1 MVLMGQKDITQKN
14 FEAYNDV
21 FSDIVNGTLFDGREV
36 IKPEALV
43 DAMAKSQYKADD
55 NVIHEQE
62 RDVAKYWTDKN
73 CYIRLALLGV
83 ENQLAI
89 DMDMPLRVIGY
100 DGSSYRDEMNQDKI
114 VIDEATGKKHKIRHE
129 RYPVVTIV
137 LYFGKTPWKKPLRLY
152 DVLKISDEL
161 KPFVSDYKI
170 NLIDVPRLTGEQ
182 VEKFTSDFQI
192 IADYFVQLN
201 ESNDYVPK
209 EKTIRHTDSFL
220 KLMSVLTQDDKYVE
234 MSKEISHG
242 KEGFNMC
249 EVLDRAEARG
259 EARGQAIGEARGK
272 AIGEAMGEA
281 RGKAIGEARGKT
293 IGALNKT
300 VEILRVIIAK
310 NSWSKE
316 QAMEFIGIPK
326 SEFAKYA
333 ALL

>member
-1 MVLMGQKDITQKN
+1 MGQKDITQKN

-55 NVIHEQE
+55 NAIHEQE

-73 CYIRLALLGV
+73 CYIRLSLLGV

-89 DMDMPLRVIGY
+89 DMDMPLRVMGY
-100 DGSSYRDEMNQDKI
+100 DGSSYRDEMNQDEI
-114 VIDEATGKKHKIRHE
+114 VTDEETGKKHKIRHK

-137 LYFGKTPWKKPLRLY
+137 LYFGKVPWKKPLSLY
-152 DVLKISDEL
+152 DVLEISDDL
-161 KPFVSDYKI
+161 KPFVNDYKI

-192 IADYFVQLN
+192 IADYFVQLSKN
-201 ESNDYVPK
+201 KDYVPK
-209 EKTIRHTDSFL
+209 DKIIRHTDSFL
-220 KLMSVLTQDDKYVE
+220 KLMSVLTQDNKYVE
-234 MSKEISHG
+234 MGRELSHDKE
-242 KEGFNMC
+242 EFNMC
-249 EVLDRAEARG
+249 EVLDKAEARG

-281 RGKAIGEARGKT
+281 RGKAIG
-293 IGALNKT
+293 ALNNT

-316 QAMEFIGIPK
+316 QAMEFIGIPE

>member
-1 MVLMGQKDITQKN
+1 MIMGQKDITQKN

-21 FSDIVNGTLFDGREV
+21 FSDIVNGTLFDGKEV

-100 DGSSYRDEMNQDKI
+100 DGSSYRDEMNQDEI

-137 LYFGKTPWKKPLRLY
+137 LYFGKVPWKKPLRLY
-152 DVLKISDEL
+152 DVLKISDDL
-161 KPFVSDYKI
+161 KPFVNDYKI

-209 EKTIRHTDSFL
+209 EKTIKHADSFL

-234 MSKEISHG
+234 MGKKISNEM
-242 KEGFNMC
+242 EGFNMC
-249 EVLDRAEARG
+249 KVLDRAEARG

-272 AIGEAMGEA
+272 AIGEAV
-281 RGKAIGEARGKT
+281 GEARGKT

>member
-1 MVLMGQKDITQKN
+1 MGQKDITQKN

-43 DAMAKSQYKADD
+43 DAVAKSQYKADD

-129 RYPVVTIV
+129 RYPVITIV
-137 LYFGKTPWKKPLRLY
+137 LYFGKTPWKKPLSLY
-152 DVLKISDEL
+152 DVLKISDDL
-161 KPFVSDYKI
+161 KPFVNDYKI

-209 EKTIRHTDSFL
+209 EKTIKHADSFL

-234 MSKEISHG
+234 MGKKISNEM
-242 KEGFNMC
+242 EGFNMC
-249 EVLDRAEARG
+249 KVLDRAEARG

-272 AIGEAMGEA
+272 AIGEAV
-281 RGKAIGEARGKT
+281 GEARGKT

>member
-1 MVLMGQKDITQKN
+1 MLMGQKDITQKN

-43 DAMAKSQYKADD
+43 DAIAKSQYKADD

-89 DMDMPLRVIGY
+89 DMDMPLRVMGY

-129 RYPVVTIV
+129 RYPVITIV

-170 NLIDVPRLTGEQ
+170 NLIDVSRLTRKQ

-201 ESNDYVPK
+201 ENNDYVPK
-209 EKTIRHTDSFL
+209 DKTIKHADSFL
-220 KLMSVLTQDDKYVE
+220 KLMSVLTQDDKYAK
-234 MSKEISHG
+234 MGRKISHEM
-242 KEGFNMC
+242 EGFNMC
-249 EVLDRAEARG
+249 KVLDRAEAR
-259 EARGQAIGEARGK
+259 
-272 AIGEAMGEA
+272 GEA
-281 RGKAIGEARGKT
+281 RGKAIGEARGKA
-293 IGALNKT
+293 IGALNNT

>member
-1 MVLMGQKDITQKN
+1 MGQKDITQKN

-100 DGSSYRDEMNQDKI
+100 DGSSYRDEMNQDEI
-114 VIDEATGKKHKIRHE
+114 VIDEVTGKKHKIRHE

-161 KPFVSDYKI
+161 KPFVNDYKI

-209 EKTIRHTDSFL
+209 EKTIKHADSFL

-234 MSKEISHG
+234 MGKKISHEMG
-242 KEGFNMC
+242 GFNMC
-249 EVLDRAEARG
+249 KVLDRAEARG

-272 AIGEAMGEA
+272 AIGEAM
-281 RGKAIGEARGKT
+281 GEARGKT

>member
-1 MVLMGQKDITQKN
+1 MGQKDITQKH

-43 DAMAKSQYKADD
+43 DAVAKSQYKADD

-89 DMDMPLRVIGY
+89 DMDMPLRVMGY
-100 DGSSYRDEMNQDKI
+100 DGSSYRDEMNQDEI
-114 VIDEATGKKHKIRHE
+114 VIDEGTGKKHKIRHK

-137 LYFGKTPWKKPLRLY
+137 LYFGKTPWKKPLSLY
-152 DVLKISDEL
+152 DVLEISDDL
-161 KPFVSDYKI
+161 KPFVNDYKI

-201 ESNDYVPK
+201 ESNDYVPTGK
-209 EKTIRHTDSFL
+209 NIKHADSFL
-220 KLMSVLTQDDKYVE
+220 KLMSVLTQDDKYAE
-234 MSKEISHG
+234 MCKKIAHER
-242 KEGFNMC
+242 EGFNMC
-249 EVLDRAEARG
+249 KVLDKAEARG
-259 EARGQAIGEARGK
+259 EARG
-272 AIGEAMGEA
+272 
-281 RGKAIGEARGKT
+281 
-293 IGALNKT
+293 ALNNT

>member
-1 MVLMGQKDITQKN
+1 
-14 FEAYNDV
+14 
-21 FSDIVNGTLFDGREV
+21 
-36 IKPEALV
+36 
-43 DAMAKSQYKADD
+43 MACSFNA
-55 NVIHEQE
+55 
-62 RDVAKYWTDKN
+62 
-73 CYIRLALLGV
+73 
-83 ENQLAI
+83 
-89 DMDMPLRVIGY
+89 
-100 DGSSYRDEMNQDKI
+100 
-114 VIDEATGKKHKIRHE
+114 IDEATGKKHKIRHE

-137 LYFGKTPWKKPLRLY
+137 LYFGKTPWKKPLSLY

-161 KPFVSDYKI
+161 KPFVNDYKI

-209 EKTIRHTDSFL
+209 EKTIKHADSFL

-234 MSKEISHG
+234 MGKKISHEM
-242 KEGFNMC
+242 EGFNMC
-249 EVLDRAEARG
+249 KVLDRAEARG

-281 RGKAIGEARGKT
+281 RGKT
-293 IGALNKT
+293 VGALNKT
-300 VEILRVIIAK
+300 VEILQVIIAK

>member
-1 MVLMGQKDITQKN
+1 MIMGQKDITQKN

-21 FSDIVNGTLFDGREV
+21 FSDIVNGTLFDGREI

-62 RDVAKYWTDKN
+62 RDIAKYWIDEN

-100 DGSSYRDEMNQDKI
+100 DGSSYRDEMNQDEI
-114 VIDEATGKKHKIRHE
+114 VIDERTGKKHKIRHE

-137 LYFGKTPWKKPLRLY
+137 LYFGKVPWKKPLSLY
-152 DVLKISDEL
+152 DVLKISDNL
-161 KPFVSDYKI
+161 KPFVNDYKI

-209 EKTIRHTDSFL
+209 DKTIKHADSFL
-220 KLMSVLTQDDKYVE
+220 KLMSVLKQDDKYVE

-281 RGKAIGEARGKT
+281 HGKAIGKT

>member
-1 MVLMGQKDITQKN
+1 MGQKDITQKN

-36 IKPEALV
+36 IKPESLV
-43 DAMAKSQYKADD
+43 DAVAKSQYKADD

-62 RDVAKYWTDKN
+62 RDIAKYWIDEN

-100 DGSSYRDEMNQDKI
+100 DGSSYRDEMNQDEI
-114 VIDEATGKKHKIRHE
+114 VIDERTGKKHKIRHE

-137 LYFGKTPWKKPLRLY
+137 LYFGKTPWKKPLSLY
-152 DVLKISDEL
+152 YVLKISDNF
-161 KPFVSDYKI
+161 KPFVNDYKI

-201 ESNDYVPK
+201 ESNDYVPRD
-209 EKTIRHTDSFL
+209 KTIRHADSFL

>member
-1 MVLMGQKDITQKN
+1 MGQKDITQKN

-21 FSDIVNGTLFDGREV
+21 FSDIVNGTLFDGKGV

-43 DAMAKSQYKADD
+43 DAVAKSQYKADD

-89 DMDMPLRVIGY
+89 DM
-100 DGSSYRDEMNQDKI
+100 
-114 VIDEATGKKHKIRHE
+114 
-129 RYPVVTIV
+129 
-137 LYFGKTPWKKPLRLY
+137 
-152 DVLKISDEL
+152 
-161 KPFVSDYKI
+161 
-170 NLIDVPRLTGEQ
+170 
-182 VEKFTSDFQI
+182 
-192 IADYFVQLN
+192 
-201 ESNDYVPK
+201 
-209 EKTIRHTDSFL
+209 EKTIKHADSFL
-220 KLMSVLTQDDKYVE
+220 KLMSVLTQDDKYAE
-234 MSKEISHG
+234 ISREISHDE
-242 KEGFNMC
+242 EGFNMC
-249 EVLDRAEARG
+249 EVLD
-259 EARGQAIGEARGK
+259 K
-272 AIGEAMGEA
+272 AEA
-281 RGKAIGEARGKT
+281 RGKAIGEARGKA
-293 IGALNKT
+293 IGALNNT

>member
-1 MVLMGQKDITQKN
+1 MGQKDITQKN

-21 FSDIVNGTLFDGREV
+21 FSDIVNGTIFDGREV

-43 DAMAKSQYKADD
+43 DAAVKSQYKADD

-129 RYPVVTIV
+129 RYPVITIV
-137 LYFGKTPWKKPLRLY
+137 LYFGKTPWKKPLSLY

-161 KPFVSDYKI
+161 KPFVNDYKI

-209 EKTIRHTDSFL
+209 EKTIKHADSFL

-234 MSKEISHG
+234 MGKKISHEM
-242 KEGFNMC
+242 EGFNMC
-249 EVLDRAEARG
+249 KVLDRAEARG

-281 RGKAIGEARGKT
+281 RGKT
-293 IGALNKT
+293 VGALNKT
-300 VEILRVIIAK
+300 VEILQVIIAK

-316 QAMEFIGIPK
+316 QAMEFIGITK

>member
-1 MVLMGQKDITQKN
+1 MGQKDITQKN
-14 FEAYNDV
+14 FESYNDV
-21 FSDIVNGTLFDGREV
+21 FSD
-36 IKPEALV
+36 
-43 DAMAKSQYKADD
+43 
-55 NVIHEQE
+55 
-62 RDVAKYWTDKN
+62 
-73 CYIRLALLGV
+73 
-83 ENQLAI
+83 
-89 DMDMPLRVIGY
+89 
-100 DGSSYRDEMNQDKI
+100 
-114 VIDEATGKKHKIRHE
+114 TGKKHKIRHE

-137 LYFGKTPWKKPLRLY
+137 LYFGKTPWKKPLSLY
-152 DVLKISDEL
+152 DVLEISDDL
-161 KPFVSDYKI
+161 KPFVNDYKI

-209 EKTIRHTDSFL
+209 EKTIKHADSFL
-220 KLMSVLTQDDKYVE
+220 KLMSVLTQDNKYVE
-234 MSKEISHG
+234 MGKKISHEM
-242 KEGFNMC
+242 EGFNMC
-249 EVLDRAEARG
+249 KVLDRAEARG
-259 EARGQAIGEARGK
+259 EARGQV
-272 AIGEAMGEA
+272 
-281 RGKAIGEARGKT
+281 

>member
-1 MVLMGQKDITQKN
+1 MGQKDITQKN

-21 FSDIVNGTLFDGREV
+21 FSDIVNGTLFDGKEV

-43 DAMAKSQYKADD
+43 DAVAKSQYKADD

-62 RDVAKYWTDKN
+62 RDVAKYWTDEN

-100 DGSSYRDEMNQDKI
+100 DGSSYRDEMNQDEI
-114 VIDEATGKKHKIRHE
+114 VIDEETGKKHKIRHK

-137 LYFGKTPWKKPLRLY
+137 LYFGKVPWKKPLSLH
-152 DVLKISDEL
+152 DVLEISDDL
-161 KPFVSDYKI
+161 KPFVNDYKI
-170 NLIDVPRLTGEQ
+170 NLIDVPRLTEEQ
-182 VEKFTSDFQI
+182 VKKFTSDFQI

-201 ESNDYVPK
+201 ENKGYVPK
-209 EKTIRHTDSFL
+209 DITIRHTDSFL

-234 MSKEISHG
+234 IYRELSHEKE
-242 KEGFNMC
+242 EFNMC
-249 EVLDRAEARG
+249 EVLDKV
-259 EARGQAIGEARGK
+259 EARGK
-272 AIGEAMGEA
+272 A
-281 RGKAIGEARGKT
+281 

-316 QAMEFIGIPK
+316 QAMEFIGIPR

>member
-1 MVLMGQKDITQKN
+1 MGQKDITQKN

-21 FSDIVNGTLFDGREV
+21 FSDIVNGTLFDGKEV
-36 IKPEALV
+36 IKSEALV

-89 DMDMPLRVIGY
+89 DMDMPLRVISY
-100 DGSSYRDEMNQDKI
+100 DGSSYRDEMNQDEI

-209 EKTIRHTDSFL
+209 DKTIRHTDSFL

-234 MSKEISHG
+234 MGKKISHEM
-242 KEGFNMC
+242 EGFNMC
-249 EVLDRAEARG
+249 KVLDRAEARG

-272 AIGEAMGEA
+272 AIGEAM
-281 RGKAIGEARGKT
+281 GEARGKT

>member
-1 MVLMGQKDITQKN
+1 MGQKDITQKN

-43 DAMAKSQYKADD
+43 DAVAKSQYKADD

-114 VIDEATGKKHKIRHE
+114 VIDEGTGKKHKIRHK

-137 LYFGKTPWKKPLRLY
+137 LYFGKTPWKKPLSLY
-152 DVLKISDEL
+152 DVLEISDDL

-192 IADYFVQLN
+192 IADYFVQLSKN
-201 ESNDYVPK
+201 KDYVPRDK
-209 EKTIRHTDSFL
+209 IIRHTDSFL

-234 MSKEISHG
+234 MSKEISYD
-242 KEGFNMC
+242 KEGVNMC
-249 EVLDRAEARG
+249 EVLD
-259 EARGQAIGEARGK
+259 K
-272 AIGEAMGEA
+272 VEA
-281 RGKAIGEARGKT
+281 RGKAIGEARGIAIGEARGEARGKAIGKT

>member
-1 MVLMGQKDITQKN
+1 MGQKDIAQKN

-100 DGSSYRDEMNQDKI
+100 DGSSYRDEMNHDEI

-129 RYPVVTIV
+129 RYPVITIV

-170 NLIDVPRLTGEQ
+170 NLIDVPRLTRKQ

-192 IADYFVQLN
+192 IADYFVQLSKN
-201 ESNDYVPK
+201 KDYVPK
-209 EKTIRHTDSFL
+209 DKIIRHTDSFL
-220 KLMSVLTQDDKYVE
+220 KLMSVLTQDNKYVE
-234 MSKEISHG
+234 MGKKISHEM
-242 KEGFNMC
+242 EGFNMC
-249 EVLDRAEARG
+249 KVLDRAEARG

-272 AIGEAMGEA
+272 DIGEAM
-281 RGKAIGEARGKT
+281 GEARGKT

>member
-1 MVLMGQKDITQKN
+1 MGQKDITQKN

-21 FSDIVNGTLFDGREV
+21 FSDIVNGTLFDGREI

-55 NVIHEQE
+55 NVIHEHE
-62 RDVAKYWTDKN
+62 RDIAKYWIDEN

-100 DGSSYRDEMNQDKI
+100 DGSSYRDEMNQDEI
-114 VIDEATGKKHKIRHE
+114 VIDERTGKKHKIRHE

-137 LYFGKTPWKKPLRLY
+137 LYFGKTPWKKPLSLY
-152 DVLKISDEL
+152 DVLKISDNL
-161 KPFVSDYKI
+161 KPFVNDYKI

-209 EKTIRHTDSFL
+209 DKTIRHADSFL

>member
-1 MVLMGQKDITQKN
+1 MGQKDITQKN

-129 RYPVVTIV
+129 RYPVITIV
-137 LYFGKTPWKKPLRLY
+137 LYFGKTPWKKPLSLY
-152 DVLKISDEL
+152 DVLKISDDL
-161 KPFVSDYKI
+161 KPFVNDYKI

-209 EKTIRHTDSFL
+209 EKTIKHADSFL

-234 MSKEISHG
+234 MGKKISNEM
-242 KEGFNMC
+242 EGFNMC
-249 EVLDRAEARG
+249 KVLDRAEARG
-259 EARGQAIGEARGK
+259 EARGQAIGEARGQ
-272 AIGEAMGEA
+272 AIGEA
-281 RGKAIGEARGKT
+281 RGKAIGEAVGEARGKT

>member
-1 MVLMGQKDITQKN
+1 MLMGQKDITQKN

-36 IKPEALV
+36 IKPETLV

-152 DVLKISDEL
+152 DVLKISDDL
-161 KPFVSDYKI
+161 KPFVNDYKI

-201 ESNDYVPK
+201 ENNDYVPK
-209 EKTIRHTDSFL
+209 DKTIRHTDSFL

-234 MSKEISHG
+234 MGKKISH
-242 KEGFNMC
+242 EGEEFNMC
-249 EVLDRAEARG
+249 KVLDKAEARG

-272 AIGEAMGEA
+272 AIGEAM
-281 RGKAIGEARGKT
+281 GEARGKT

>member
-1 MVLMGQKDITQKN
+1 MGQKDITQKN

-62 RDVAKYWTDKN
+62 RDVAKYWTDKS

-114 VIDEATGKKHKIRHE
+114 VIDEGTGKKHKIRHE
-129 RYPVVTIV
+129 RYPVITIV
-137 LYFGKTPWKKPLRLY
+137 LYFGKTPWKKPLSLY

-161 KPFVSDYKI
+161 KPFVNDYKI

-209 EKTIRHTDSFL
+209 EKTIKHADSFL

-234 MSKEISHG
+234 MGKKISHEM
-242 KEGFNMC
+242 EGFNMC
-249 EVLDRAEARG
+249 KVLDRAEARG

-272 AIGEAMGEA
+272 AIGEAM
-281 RGKAIGEARGKT
+281 GEARGKT

-316 QAMEFIGIPK
+316 QAMEFIGIPE

>member
-1 MVLMGQKDITQKN
+1 MGQKDITQKN

-100 DGSSYRDEMNQDKI
+100 DGSSYRDEMNQDEI
-114 VIDEATGKKHKIRHE
+114 VIDEVTGKKHKIRHE

-137 LYFGKTPWKKPLRLY
+137 LYFGKVPWKKPLRLY
-152 DVLKISDEL
+152 DVLKISDDL
-161 KPFVSDYKI
+161 KPFVNDYKI

-209 EKTIRHTDSFL
+209 EKTIKHADSFL

-234 MSKEISHG
+234 MG
-242 KEGFNMC
+242 KKFPMKW
-249 EVLDRAEARG
+249 RAL
-259 EARGQAIGEARGK
+259 IC
-272 AIGEAMGEA
+272 
-281 RGKAIGEARGKT
+281 
-293 IGALNKT
+293 
-300 VEILRVIIAK
+300 V
-310 NSWSKE
+310 
-316 QAMEFIGIPK
+316 
-326 SEFAKYA
+326 KY
-333 ALL
+333 

>member
-1 MVLMGQKDITQKN
+1 M
-14 FEAYNDV
+14 
-21 FSDIVNGTLFDGREV
+21 
-36 IKPEALV
+36 
-43 DAMAKSQYKADD
+43 
-55 NVIHEQE
+55 
-62 RDVAKYWTDKN
+62 
-73 CYIRLALLGV
+73 
-83 ENQLAI
+83 
-89 DMDMPLRVIGY
+89 
-100 DGSSYRDEMNQDKI
+100 
-114 VIDEATGKKHKIRHE
+114 
-129 RYPVVTIV
+129 
-137 LYFGKTPWKKPLRLY
+137 RLY
-152 DVLKISDEL
+152 DVLKISDDL
-161 KPFVSDYKI
+161 KPFVNDYKI

-201 ESNDYVPK
+201 ENNDYVPK
-209 EKTIRHTDSFL
+209 DKTIKHADSFL

-234 MSKEISHG
+234 MGKKISNEM
-242 KEGFNMC
+242 EGFNMC
-249 EVLDRAEARG
+249 KVLDRAEARG

-272 AIGEAMGEA
+272 AIGEAM
-281 RGKAIGEARGKT
+281 GEARGKT

>member
-1 MVLMGQKDITQKN
+1 MGQKDITQKN

-129 RYPVVTIV
+129 RYPVITIV
-137 LYFGKTPWKKPLRLY
+137 LYFGKTPWKKPLSLY

-161 KPFVSDYKI
+161 KPFVNDYKI

-209 EKTIRHTDSFL
+209 EKTIKHADSFL

-234 MSKEISHG
+234 MGKKISHEM
-242 KEGFNMC
+242 EGFNMC
-249 EVLDRAEARG
+249 KVLDRAEARG

-272 AIGEAMGEA
+272 AIGEAM
-281 RGKAIGEARGKT
+281 GEARGKT

>member
-1 MVLMGQKDITQKN
+1 MGQKDITQKN

-43 DAMAKSQYKADD
+43 DAVAKSQYKADD

-100 DGSSYRDEMNQDKI
+100 DGSSYRDEMNQDEI
-114 VIDEATGKKHKIRHE
+114 VIDEGTGKKHKIRHK

-137 LYFGKTPWKKPLRLY
+137 LYFGKTPWKKPLSLY
-152 DVLKISDEL
+152 DVLEIPADL

-192 IADYFVQLN
+192 IADYFVQLSKN
-201 ESNDYVPK
+201 KDYVPK
-209 EKTIRHTDSFL
+209 DKIIRHTDSFL
-220 KLMSVLTQDDKYVE
+220 KLMSVLTQDNKYVE
-234 MSKEISHG
+234 MGREISHD

-249 EVLDRAEARG
+249 EVLDKV
-259 EARGQAIGEARGK
+259 EARGK